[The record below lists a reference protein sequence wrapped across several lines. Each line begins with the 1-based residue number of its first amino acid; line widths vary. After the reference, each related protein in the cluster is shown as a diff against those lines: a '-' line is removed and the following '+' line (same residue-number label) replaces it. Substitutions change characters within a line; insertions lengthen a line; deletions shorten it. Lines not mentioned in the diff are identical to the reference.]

1 MLLYYIGAML
11 FVIVLGQYYCMIA
24 LGQYYCMI
32 ALGQCYLLLYWSNV
46 TVLHWANITVLL
58 HCIAIR
64 RLGGATAAPLP
75 PQRPNSPPTSI
86 SSMVCTMN
94 MSCRSSMALSI
105 QLLKGAALLAYSRCS
120 SSMVSSCFSVF
131 CGEENPTWGEEGA
144 AQGQAWGREG
154 AAPPPGPPCGCGS
167 GSPARPT
174 GRRSSGTAR

>member
-64 RLGGATAAPLP
+64 RLGGATAARLP
-75 PQRPNSPPTSI
+75 PEAKLAPHLDLLDGVHDEHVLQ
-86 SSMVCTMN
+86 VLHG
-94 MSCRSSMALSI
+94 ALHPVVEGRCPLGVFQVQLI
-105 QLLKGAALLAYSRCS
+105 NGLQLLL
-120 SSMVSSCFSVF
+120 CFL
-131 CGEENPTWGEEGA
+131 WGGKSHV
-144 AQGQAWGREG
+144 G
-154 AAPPPGPPCGCGS
+154 
-167 GSPARPT
+167 
-174 GRRSSGTAR
+174 

>member
-1 MLLYYIGAML
+1 
-11 FVIVLGQYYCMIA
+11 MIA

-131 CGEENPTWGEEGA
+131 CGEEITCGVRRGQRRARRGEGKGQPHLQGLPAAVGQGA
-144 AQGQAWGREG
+144 QHVPLVADLL
-154 AAPPPGPPCGCGS
+154 APRVDAGGVVVIQL
-167 GSPARPT
+167 
-174 GRRSSGTAR
+174 TARGKGG